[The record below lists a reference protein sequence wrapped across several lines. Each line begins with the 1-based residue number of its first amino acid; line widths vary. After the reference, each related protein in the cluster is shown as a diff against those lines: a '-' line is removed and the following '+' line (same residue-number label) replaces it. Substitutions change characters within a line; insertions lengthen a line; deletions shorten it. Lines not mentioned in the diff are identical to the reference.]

1 MLGRL
6 FGGLFLCL
14 KIDKTEYVTISVHKN
29 IDLGIVIFYVFS
41 PSRSEVRRAF
51 CTYIISLGLILAY
64 RESFVKW
71 F

>member
-1 MLGRL
+1 VLGRL

-29 IDLGIVIFYVFS
+29 IDLGIVIFYVAC

-51 CTYIISLGLILAY
+51 KIALGLILA
-64 RESFVKW
+64 
-71 F
+71 